1 MKLELPDELLDAI
14 AERLAAR
21 LRDVVKAP
29 PAPAALQYVSRRE
42 ARSMGIELRA
52 LLRAERDG
60 SLPAFKPGRHVV
72 YRRADLEALV
82 ERARVATP
90 PSVLPDNVEPLD
102 AFERAR
108 ARAAE
113 RRRIDQ
119 LIEYRTKK

>member
-1 MKLELPDELLDAI
+1 MKFEVPDQLLDAI
-14 AERLAAR
+14 AERLAAK

-72 YRRADLEALV
+72 YRRGDLEVLV
-82 ERARVATP
+82 ERARVATHP
-90 PSVLPDNVEPLD
+90 ALLPDNVEPLD
-102 AFERAR
+102 VFERAR
-108 ARAAE
+108 VRAAARKRE
-113 RRRIDQ
+113 GR
-119 LIEYRTKK
+119 YGP